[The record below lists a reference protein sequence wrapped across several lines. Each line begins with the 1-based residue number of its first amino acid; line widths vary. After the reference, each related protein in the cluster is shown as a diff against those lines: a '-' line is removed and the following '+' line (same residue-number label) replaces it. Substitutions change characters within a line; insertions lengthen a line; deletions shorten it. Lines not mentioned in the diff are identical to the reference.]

1 MKICIISKFPPIQ
14 GGISAKTF
22 WMAKGLAEAGNE
34 VHVVTNGNCV
44 ESEYFIDDAIPTM
57 SPNPVVHFVM
67 PDIPWHIPYSELYI
81 PRLLDKA
88 IETIGDNQIDLI
100 DTNYLIPYGIV
111 GYFLSKITGIPYI
124 LRHGGSDVAKF
135 LQKGVFKHL
144 LRDVILNAAAII
156 TDHKNREIFETI
168 NPNIY
173 LLPRYIPDETY
184 FKPSFTPHEIPTF
197 AYIGKINY
205 YWRYKSLDKIAEIF
219 AGIRAQHQL
228 LFISQGKGFKDF
240 SEFVL
245 KCGLST
251 YEFRKFVHPGNM
263 PRLLEG
269 IDFLLCF
276 VKDDPIKD
284 FSNILCEALWSG
296 VPVLTDEAM
305 DISEYMEYIAITK
318 RDQVI
323 KLALNEFET
332 VQGQV
337 NHILDGWSGP
347 SRYTNNLKYNFSR
360 YINANLEIYSGV

>member
-1 MKICIISKFPPIQ
+1 
-14 GGISAKTF
+14 
-22 WMAKGLAEAGNE
+22 MAKGLAEAGNE

-44 ESEYFIDDAIPTM
+44 EKEYFINDTPPEIP
-57 SPNPVVHFVM
+57 SSLIIHSVD
-67 PDIPWHIPYSELYI
+67 PDIPWHIPYSELYTS
-81 PRLLDKA
+81 RLLEKTL
-88 IETIGDNQIDLI
+88 ETINEYHIDII
-100 DTNYLIPYGIV
+100 DTHYLIPYGIV
-111 GYFLSKITGIPYI
+111 GYLASKITGIPYI
-124 LRHGGSDVAKF
+124 VRHGGSDVAKF
-135 LQKGVFKHL
+135 LQKGIFKHL
-144 LRDVILNAAAII
+144 LRDAILNAAAII

-173 LLPRYIPDETY
+173 LLPRYIPDEKH

-219 AGIRAQHQL
+219 AEIRAQHQL

-245 KCGLST
+245 KCGLSN
-251 YEFRKFVHPGNM
+251 YQFRKFVHPGNM
-263 PRLLEG
+263 PRLLES

-276 VKDDPIKD
+276 VKDNPIKD

-296 VPVLTDEAM
+296 IPVLTDETM
-305 DISEYMEYIAITK
+305 DISEYTEYIGITT
-318 RDQVI
+318 RGQVI
-323 KLALNEFET
+323 KLVLNEFET

-347 SRYTNNLKYNFSR
+347 SRYTNNPKYNFSR
-360 YINANLEIYSGV
+360 YINANLEIYSSV